1 MNHPISLP
9 SGYVYIRLEDRK
21 KPLSISDGVS
31 PVERQELMK
40 VVAEDPD
47 HLEARLRLA
56 NVLEEAGEK
65 AEALE
70 IVTDGMPTLQ
80 IIPLQTGIDDS
91 TSSSSSTRSRI
102 QIPAPSL

>member
-1 MNHPISLP
+1 LFQTNDRSRMNHPISLP

-31 PVERQELMK
+31 PV
-40 VVAEDPD
+40 
-47 HLEARLRLA
+47 EARLRLA

>member
-1 MNHPISLP
+1 VLI
-9 SGYVYIRLEDRK
+9 V
-21 KPLSISDGVS
+21 
-31 PVERQELMK
+31 

-56 NVLEEAGEK
+56 NVLEETGDK

-80 IIPLQTGIDDS
+80 MTTVQTEVDDS
-91 TSSSSSTRSRI
+91 PPSSSSTRSRI